1 MSFRID
7 IKKTIGW
14 KGKTSESEYPGWG
27 ISGSVVLLQE

>member
-14 KGKTSESEYPGWG
+14 KGK
-27 ISGSVVLLQE
+27 LLNLIILGGGDQFR

>member
-7 IKKTIGW
+7 IKKIGW
-14 KGKTSESEYPGWG
+14 KGKTSESDYPGWG